1 MTDEFQAKVVRVGS
15 MVDVADIIRSIGE
28 QAHQTDMVWGST
40 GWGNRSWL
48 CTDISK
54 CSSNASCVFLTTILM
69 MSLSQL
75 TATIPWVPAKVLK
88 NFHSIAHFY
97 KTADNCFTEC
107 SNVEP
112 GAAVTTGIDVDDLV
126 RDSLSKAEVYS
137 SPNHHQQSPLLQYT
151 FTSTTGMSPVL
162 GDADNRTGHTKPTG
176 SQNRWHNDA
185 GHLIIIKMLLEE
197 TWYLEVHQEPR
208 LH

>member
-1 MTDEFQAKVVRVGS
+1 MLINIVLYHFSYPYAGDVTINISHLHASLAHFDIMTDEFQAKVVRVGS

-54 CSSNASCVFLTTILM
+54 CSSNASYVFLTTILM

-88 NFHSIAHFY
+88 NFQ
-97 KTADNCFTEC
+97 CC
-107 SNVEP
+107 SF
-112 GAAVTTGIDVDDLV
+112 L
-126 RDSLSKAEVYS
+126 
-137 SPNHHQQSPLLQYT
+137 
-151 FTSTTGMSPVL
+151 
-162 GDADNRTGHTKPTG
+162 
-176 SQNRWHNDA
+176 
-185 GHLIIIKMLLEE
+185 
-197 TWYLEVHQEPR
+197 
-208 LH
+208 